1 MKFLFYL
8 LILVILSP
16 INMWGQSSA
25 SATFTA
31 SVTIIKPIEIRT
43 TSNMNFSHVETIK
56 GGSVTL
62 NPDNSRSTVGFVELK
77 NGDLASAA
85 TFEVKGQNGY
95 SYDISIPQGEY
106 VMSNGHKEI
115 VLRNFK
121 ATTESSTVSKEYQ
134 IIRIGATLDIPENQ
148 TPGKYFTPTP
158 LEVTVSYN

>member
-1 MKFLFYL
+1 
-8 LILVILSP
+8 
-16 INMWGQSSA
+16 
-25 SATFTA
+25 
-31 SVTIIKPIEIRT
+31 
-43 TSNMNFSHVETIK
+43 MNFSHVETIK

-62 NPDNSRSTVGFVELK
+62 NPDNSRSTVGSVELK
-77 NGDLASAA
+77 NGHLASAA

-95 SYDISIPQGEY
+95 SYDINIPQGEY

-121 ATTESSTVSKEYQ
+121 ATTESGTLSEESQ